1 MGKSKAG
8 DLFLASTVHVMRDG
22 KDAKGDP
29 IKETVVIPGN
39 RMVSETDL
47 TDKEIESLK
56 PHKVLRAPTFE
67 EIQAAEARPD
77 AEASAKA
84 AAEAEADRIKLLEDQ
99 KFEADQL
106 KAEQDKKAAEEK
118 AKLEADQAAEREKAA
133 AAAAKSAGS
142 GKAKK

>member
-8 DLFLASTVHVMRDG
+8 DLFLASTVHVMRG
-22 KDAKGDP
+22 TKEKP
-29 IKETVVIPGN
+29 ETVVIPGN

-47 TDKEIESLK
+47 TEKEIESLI

-77 AEASAKA
+77 AEAAQKA
-84 AAEAEADRIKLLEDQ
+84 AADAEAERVKLLQEQ
-99 KFEADQL
+99 QFEKDEL
-106 KAEQDKKAAEEK
+106 KAKQDKEAAEEK

-133 AAAAKSAGS
+133 AKAAGS